1 LRSQKK
7 ETLFTDAQRIMA
19 QAGCIL
25 GKEVPKWRQ
34 FLKNKG
40 PKMDGLKKK
49 ADPKTG
55 NNFERSAFYR
65 WT

>member
-1 LRSQKK
+1 
-7 ETLFTDAQRIMA
+7 MA

-40 PKMDGLKKK
+40 PKMDGLKKRQI
-49 ADPKTG
+49 PKLETILKG
-55 NNFERSAFYR
+55 VRSTDGPEYR
-65 WT
+65 FGMMVVP

>member
-25 GKEVPKWRQ
+25 GK
-34 FLKNKG
+34 G
-40 PKMDGLKKK
+40 PKMEAILEKQRSQDGWPQEK
-49 ADPKTG
+49 G
-55 NNFERSAFYR
+55 RSQNWKQF
-65 WT
+65 